1 MGLDVH
7 LYQFKDVDTE
17 TILKLAQFSEVPV
30 ASRGEGT
37 LAAKA
42 RELGLSEKIIP
53 QPGFSGTQ
61 ISFPSTK
68 HPEWPVGDW
77 YNFGTIRAM
86 LHNFVGKDL
95 YFVFPEAKNLHGLF
109 RPDWAEARKRLS
121 EILQTLHRL
130 EPAQWASVFGSGGRQ
145 DRGLNQLEVM
155 IETLDFV
162 LNSDNPREFLLF
174 WSE

>member
-7 LYQFKDVDTE
+7 LYQFEGVDTE
-17 TILKLAQFSEVPV
+17 AILKLAQFSELPV
-30 ASRGEGT
+30 ASRDRGT

-42 RELGLSEKIIP
+42 SELGLSQKIIP
-53 QPGFSGTQ
+53 QPGFGGTQ

-77 YNFGTIRAM
+77 YSFGTIRAL
-86 LHNFVGKDL
+86 LHGYFGKDL
-95 YFVFPEAKNLHGLF
+95 YFIFPKAKNLHGLF
-109 RPDWAEARKRLS
+109 RPDWAEARKRLN

-145 DRGLNQLEVM
+145 NSALNQLEVM